1 MQKKKMNES
10 IEDMM
15 PASPDEK
22 SMAMRQ
28 AKFIE
33 YVAEEIEEY
42 LENNRAFPEWM
53 QNKLSALHQKAKDM
67 HAVMAGD
74 YEDDEEEEDDED
86 MNEDVKKM
94 SMSEG
99 LWANI
104 QAKRKRGEAPAKPG
118 DKDYPSRDAIKSAQK
133 ESVELD
139 ELSKKT
145 LGSYIK
151 KASDDRAQNAYN
163 VGKSGKINYKGLKR
177 RQGISTAADK
187 LAKEEVEQLDEL
199 SPNTLHR
206 YVKKASVDL
215 VGRSV
220 GAAAGD
226 KKSQKKV
233 GQRLAGIS
241 GASGRMSD
249 KANQNESYINE
260 KLSVSDG
267 MAAWIDDFKKSDAPQ
282 FKGKSDKERRDMAI
296 AAFLDAKKG
305 PQNEKF
311 VSAAQ
316 RKAVWAT
323 KADGGKGHPDN
334 KGKKK

>member
-1 MQKKKMNES
+1 MKRFSES
-10 IEDMM
+10 PEDMM

-42 LENNRAFPEWM
+42 LEQNRAFPEWM
-53 QNKLSALHQKAKDM
+53 QNKLTALHQKAKDM

-74 YEDDEEEEDDED
+74 YEDEEDDED
-86 MNEDVKKM
+86 MNE
-94 SMSEG
+94 
-99 LWANI
+99 
-104 QAKRKRGEAPAKPG
+104 
-118 DKDYPSRDAIKSAQK
+118 
-133 ESVELD
+133 
-139 ELSKKT
+139 SKK
-145 LGSYIK
+145 
-151 KASDDRAQNAYN
+151 
-163 VGKSGKINYKGLKR
+163 
-177 RQGISTAADK
+177 
-187 LAKEEVEQLDEL
+187 LDEL
-199 SPNTLHR
+199 SPNLLHR
-206 YVKKASVDL
+206 YVKKASIDL
-215 VGRSV
+215 VGRSA
-220 GAAAGD
+220 GASAGD

-233 GQRLAGIS
+233 GQRLTGIS
-241 GASGRMSD
+241 GASGRMAD

-267 MAAWIDDFKKSDAPQ
+267 MAAWISDFKKSDAPQ
-282 FKGKSDKERRDMAI
+282 FKGKDEKERRDMAI
-296 AAFLDAKKG
+296 AAYLDAKRGAK
-305 PQNEKF
+305 NEKF

>member
-1 MQKKKMNES
+1 MQKKKINES

-53 QNKLSALHQKAKDM
+53 QNKLSAFHQKAKDI

-74 YEDDEEEEDDED
+74 YDDEDDED
-86 MNEDVKKM
+86 MNEDVKKKMLKM
-94 SMSEG
+94 SNVNTADKRPEKYVKPDGRTGIRMVP
-99 LWANI
+99 
-104 QAKRKRGEAPAKPG
+104 AKR
-118 DKDYPSRDAIKSAQK
+118 DVIKT
-133 ESVELD
+133 ERV
-139 ELSKKT
+139 KK
-145 LGSYIK
+145 
-151 KASDDRAQNAYN
+151 
-163 VGKSGKINYKGLKR
+163 
-177 RQGISTAADK
+177 
-187 LAKEEVEQLDEL
+187 LDEL
-199 SPNTLHR
+199 SPNLLHR
-206 YVKKASVDL
+206 YVKKATGSVA
-215 VGRSV
+215 GT
-220 GAAAGD
+220 AAGMGAD
-226 KKSQKKV
+226 ASKGKVDPKKARTLNKRMS
-233 GQRLAGIS
+233 GIA

-260 KLSVSDG
+260 KLSVNDG
-267 MAAWIDDFKKSDAPQ
+267 MAAWIDDFKKSAAPQ

-334 KGKKK
+334 RSKKK

>member
-10 IEDMM
+10 IEDRM

-74 YEDDEEEEDDED
+74 YEDDEEEDDED
-86 MNEDVKKM
+86 MNEDVKI
-94 SMSEG
+94 
-99 LWANI
+99 N
-104 QAKRKRGEAPAKPG
+104 
-118 DKDYPSRDAIKSAQK
+118 
-133 ESVELD
+133 

-296 AAFLDAKKG
+296 AAFLDAKRG
-305 PQNEKF
+305 PQSEKF

>member
-1 MQKKKMNES
+1 MNES
-10 IEDMM
+10 IEDRM

-74 YEDDEEEEDDED
+74 YEDDEEEDDED
-86 MNEDVKKM
+86 MNEDVKI
-94 SMSEG
+94 
-99 LWANI
+99 N
-104 QAKRKRGEAPAKPG
+104 
-118 DKDYPSRDAIKSAQK
+118 
-133 ESVELD
+133 

-151 KASDDRAQNAYN
+151 KASDDRAQNAFN

-177 RQGISTAADK
+177 RQGISTATNK
-187 LAKEEVEQLDEL
+187 LTKEEVEQLDEL

-296 AAFLDAKKG
+296 AAFLDAKRG
-305 PQNEKF
+305 PQSEKF